1 MDIGPTSC
9 ALARDILEWHV
20 PDEVLA
26 VLLKDRSTGRNL
38 IWATDDYAA
47 RCKGFGATDEM
58 QVAQIADRE
67 HPVIRPRVDKNA
79 EEQRQR
85 SVKRA
90 EVFTPSW
97 ICNKQN
103 NLVDAAWFGWKK
115 RDSSPFNTELPMGGP
130 PSAAAADATDM
141 SLPWQTSLQRVEFP
155 KGKTWQEYVK
165 APRLEVSCG
174 EAPYL
179 ASRYDTVTGRII
191 PVGERI
197 GLLDRKLR
205 VITENIGTG
214 DIQDWLYYAKRAVQ
228 SIYGFDWQGDNVLLA
243 RENMLFTVVE
253 RFNADFFGEESSR
266 LDWMAKSL
274 PEFAGI
280 ISWNIWQM
288 DGIKYVVPM
297 SCKPKVTKE
306 TLLDG
311 TVETHIEECPGCSKK
326 GNHRHFGTYCKVMDW
341 NTGKPVEFRAIAE
354 NGGGHGK

>member
-1 MDIGPTSC
+1 MRTNTTDGVLKC
-9 ALARDILEWHV
+9 DILEWHV
-20 PDEVLA
+20 PEEVLA

-38 IWATDDYAA
+38 IWATDDYTA
-47 RCKGFGATDEM
+47 RGKGFGANDEM
-58 QVAQIADRE
+58 QIEQIADKD

-115 RDSSPFNTELPMGGP
+115 RDSSPFNTEIAKFDSEAEFGWKSTCGKHIK
-130 PSAAAADATDM
+130 
-141 SLPWQTSLQRVEFP
+141 FP

-179 ASRYDTVTGRII
+179 ASRYDTVSGRII

-205 VITENIGTG
+205 VITENIGMG

-243 RENMLFTVVE
+243 RENVLFTVVE
-253 RFNADFFGEESSR
+253 SFNADFFGEESSG
-266 LDWMAKSL
+266 LNWTTKSL
-274 PEFAGI
+274 LELAEI

-311 TVETHIEECPGCSKK
+311 TVKTHVEECPGCNKK
-326 GNHRHFGTYCKVMDW
+326 GNRQHFGTYCKVMDW
-341 NTGKPVEFRAIAE
+341 NAGKPVEFRAIAE

>member
-1 MDIGPTSC
+1 MRDKSTSC
-9 ALARDILEWHV
+9 VLTRDILEWHV
-20 PDEVLA
+20 PEEVLA

-38 IWATDDYAA
+38 IWATDDYTA
-47 RCKGFGATDEM
+47 RGKGFGANDEM
-58 QVAQIADRE
+58 QVAQIADRD

-115 RDSSPFNTELPMGGP
+115 RDSSPFNTEIAKFDSETEFGWKLTCGKGKIK
-130 PSAAAADATDM
+130 
-141 SLPWQTSLQRVEFP
+141 FP

-179 ASRYDTVTGRII
+179 VSRYDTVSGRII

-205 VITENIGTG
+205 VITENIGMG

-243 RENMLFTVVE
+243 RENVLFTVVE
-253 RFNADFFGEESSR
+253 SFNADFFGEESSG
-266 LDWMAKSL
+266 LNWTTKSL
-274 PEFAGI
+274 LEFAEI

-297 SCKPKVTKE
+297 SCKPKVRKE

-311 TVETHIEECPGCSKK
+311 TVETHVEECPGCSKK
-326 GNHRHFGTYCKVMDW
+326 GNRQHFGTYCKVMDW
-341 NTGKPVEFRAIAE
+341 NTGEPVEFRAIAE
-354 NGGGHGK
+354 NGGGHG

>member
-1 MDIGPTSC
+1 MSGKSTSC
-9 ALARDILEWHV
+9 VLTCDILERHV
-20 PDEVLA
+20 PEEVLA

-38 IWATDDYAA
+38 IWATDDYTA
-47 RCKGFGATDEM
+47 RGKGFGANDEM
-58 QVAQIADRE
+58 QVAQIADRDN
-67 HPVIRPRVDKNA
+67 PVIRPRMDKNA

-115 RDSSPFNTELPMGGP
+115 RDSSPFNTEIAKFDSEAEFGWKSTCGKHIK
-130 PSAAAADATDM
+130 
-141 SLPWQTSLQRVEFP
+141 FP

-179 ASRYDTVTGRII
+179 VSRYDTVSGRII

-243 RENMLFTVVE
+243 RENVLFTVVE
-253 RFNADFFGEESSR
+253 SFNADFFGEESSG
-266 LDWMAKSL
+266 LNWTTKSL
-274 PEFAGI
+274 LELAEI

-326 GNHRHFGTYCKVMDW
+326 GNRQHFGTYCKVMDW
-341 NTGKPVEFRAIAE
+341 NTGEPVEFRAIAE

>member
-1 MDIGPTSC
+1 MKTLNGVECERTYYVYSTLTNVVERVGTQGAPYGGTN
-9 ALARDILEWHV
+9 ALRTVTAF
-20 PDEVLA
+20 
-26 VLLKDRSTGRNL
+26 
-38 IWATDDYAA
+38 Y
-47 RCKGFGATDEM
+47 
-58 QVAQIADRE
+58 
-67 HPVIRPRVDKNA
+67 PV
-79 EEQRQR
+79 
-85 SVKRA
+85 
-90 EVFTPSW
+90 T
-97 ICNKQN
+97 
-103 NLVDAAWFGWKK
+103 
-115 RDSSPFNTELPMGGP
+115 GGP
-130 PSAAAADATDM
+130 PSSAAADATDM
-141 SLPWQTSLQRVEFP
+141 FLPWKTSLQRVKFP

-179 ASRYDTVTGRII
+179 VSRYDTVSGRII

-205 VITENIGTG
+205 VITENIGMG

-243 RENMLFTVVE
+243 RENILFTVVE
-253 RFNADFFGEESSR
+253 SFNADFFGDESSC
-266 LDWMAKSL
+266 LNWTTKSL
-274 PEFAGI
+274 LEFAEI

-326 GNHRHFGTYCKVMDW
+326 GNQQHFGTYCKVMDW
-341 NTGKPVEFRAIAE
+341 NTGEPVEFRAIAE